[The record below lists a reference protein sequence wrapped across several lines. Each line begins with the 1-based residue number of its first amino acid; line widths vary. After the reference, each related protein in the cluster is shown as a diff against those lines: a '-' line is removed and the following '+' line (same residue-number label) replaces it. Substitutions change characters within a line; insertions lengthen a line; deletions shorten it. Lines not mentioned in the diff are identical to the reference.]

1 MQQGIAGIHP
11 GLRYTLSFT
20 LFATIG
26 SLGSPIFLPRSSHE
40 LMASILKTATGWRVQ
55 LTVKGAR
62 DSRMFDTKAQAQ
74 EWAVKREAEMRS
86 IDGGMGSKT
95 HTVGDVLDQYQKTV
109 SPTKRGERWEKLRL
123 ELIGKKVVEGKPF
136 RDIRLADLKPHHI
149 AAWRD
154 ARARDTV
161 PGSGAKISGS
171 SVSREMSLLSHAL
184 EVARKEWGWLIADP
198 MKEVRRPPDNP
209 PRDRLISDKEIEK
222 ITLAL
227 GYQEGLPVA
236 LPSQRVAVAFLLAIE
251 TAMRS
256 GEMLGLTSDTVD
268 FEAQVAHLPLT
279 KNGGARDVPLSM
291 RALELL
297 RMLPKVEEG
306 KPLFALSAASR
317 DALFRKAKEKA
328 GIADLTFHDTRHEA
342 ITRLAKKLQPLD
354 LARMT
359 GHTNL
364 QELLTYY
371 NESARDIARR
381 LG

>member
-1 MQQGIAGIHP
+1 
-11 GLRYTLSFT
+11 
-20 LFATIG
+20 
-26 SLGSPIFLPRSSHE
+26 
-40 LMASILKTATGWRVQ
+40 MASFQKIKSGWRVQ
-55 LTVKGAR
+55 IDVKGKR
-62 DSRMFDTKAQAQ
+62 DSRTFPNKASAQ
-74 EWAVKREAEMRS
+74 EWADRRQAEMRS
-86 IDGGMGSKT
+86 IIGGEGSKT
-95 HTVGDVLDQYQKTV
+95 HTVGDVLDDYQRKV

-123 ELIGKKVVEGKPF
+123 DLIGRKEIEGKPF
-136 RDIRLADLKPHHI
+136 RDFRLADLKPSHI

-154 ARARDTV
+154 ARAREV
-161 PGSGAKISGS
+161 AGS

-184 EVARKEWGWLIADP
+184 EVARKEWGWLVHDP
-198 MKEVRRPPDNP
+198 MKDVRRPADNP
-209 PRDRLISDKEIEK
+209 PRDRLITDKEIER

-227 GYQEGLPVA
+227 GYQEGMPVA

-256 GEMLGLTSDTVD
+256 GEMLGLTSDLVD
-268 FEAQVAHLPLT
+268 IDKRIAHLPPTIT
-279 KNGGARDVPLSM
+279 KNGCARDVPLST

-297 RMLPKVEEG
+297 KMLPGVEEG
-306 KPLFALSAASR
+306 QPLFALAPASR

-371 NESARDIARR
+371 NETAESIAQR

>member
-1 MQQGIAGIHP
+1 MAGIKP
-11 GLRYTLSFT
+11 GLRYTPSLT
-20 LFATIG
+20 LFATIR

-55 LTVKGAR
+55 LTVKRAR

-123 ELIGKKVVEGKPF
+123 ELLGKVEIEGRAF
-136 RDIRLADLKPHHI
+136 RDIRLAELRPTHI

-154 ARARDTV
+154 ARLRGG
-161 PGSGAKISGS
+161 PGRKGVSGA

-184 EVARKEWGWLIADP
+184 DVARREWGWLIADP
-198 MKEVRRPPDNP
+198 MKDVRRPPDNP

-227 GYQEGLPVA
+227 GYQEGMPVA

-256 GEMLGLTSDTVD
+256 GEMLGLTSETVD

-291 RALELL
+291 RAVELL

>member
-1 MQQGIAGIHP
+1 
-11 GLRYTLSFT
+11 
-20 LFATIG
+20 
-26 SLGSPIFLPRSSHE
+26 
-40 LMASILKTATGWRVQ
+40 
-55 LTVKGAR
+55 
-62 DSRMFDTKAQAQ
+62 
-74 EWAVKREAEMRS
+74 
-86 IDGGMGSKT
+86 
-95 HTVGDVLDQYQKTV
+95 
-109 SPTKRGERWEKLRL
+109 
-123 ELIGKKVVEGKPF
+123 
-136 RDIRLADLKPHHI
+136 
-149 AAWRD
+149 
-154 ARARDTV
+154 
-161 PGSGAKISGS
+161 
-171 SVSREMSLLSHAL
+171 MSLLSHAL

-297 RMLPKVEEG
+297 RMLPKVDDG

>member
-1 MQQGIAGIHP
+1 MV
-11 GLRYTLSFT
+11 RKRKEKSFYNPRV
-20 LFATIG
+20 
-26 SLGSPIFLPRSSHE
+26 SPNFPHE
-40 LMASILKTATGWRVQ
+40 LPMASIQRVAKGWRVQ
-55 LTVKGAR
+55 INVKGQR
-62 DSRMFDTKAQAQ
+62 DSQTFNTKTLAQ
-74 EWAVKREAEMRS
+74 EWAVKREAEIRA
-86 IDGGMGSKT
+86 IGSGKGSNT
-95 HTVGDVLDQYQKTV
+95 HTIGDVLDDYQRKI
-109 SPTKRGERWEKLRL
+109 SPTKRGARWEKLRCD
-123 ELIGKKVVEGKPF
+123 LIGRLEIDGRKFGE
-136 RDIRLADLKPHHI
+136 IRLADLKPSHV

-154 ARARDTV
+154 TRTRQV
-161 PGSGAKISGS
+161 SGS

-184 EVARKEWGWLIADP
+184 EVARKEWGWLVSDP
-198 MKEVRRPPDNP
+198 MKDVRRPAENP
-209 PRDRLISDKEIEK
+209 PRDRLISDKEIER

-227 GYQEGLPVA
+227 GYQEGMPVG

-268 FEAQVAHLPLT
+268 LEKRVAHLPLT
-279 KNGGARDVPLSM
+279 KNGGARDVPLST
-291 RALELL
+291 RAVELL
-297 RMLPKVEEG
+297 KMLPKVDDG
-306 KPLFALSAASR
+306 QPLFGLAAASR

-364 QELLTYY
+364 NELMTYF
-371 NESARDIARR
+371 NATAEDIAQR